1 MSKSFAFLFKIDR
14 IKLRR
19 LMDIEGKRILVI
31 DDEPILCST
40 MADYLEDYGVDPY
53 TANNGLIGLEIYKN
67 VKPDLVILDLNM
79 PVMDGFEV
87 LSKVGDELKET
98 PFIVVSG
105 VGVVQEAIKAVR
117 LGAWDFVTKPIHD
130 YAILDHAME
139 KAFDRARLIRENR
152 LYKEHLESEV
162 RKRTKD
168 LRDEI
173 KERKKAQIAL
183 EELNVEIEHTQ
194 SEIIELLG
202 EVVETRSKETANH
215 VKRVAEFSYLM
226 ALEYGMD
233 EEEAELLRKASPMHD
248 VGKIGIP
255 DNILNKPGKL
265 TDDEYETIKTH
276 TIIGYELLHHSERDV
291 LKAASI
297 VALQHHER
305 WDGRGYPNKLEKE
318 DIHIYGRITSIA
330 DVFDALSHK
339 RHYKDA
345 WSVDQTYDFIAEHK
359 GSMFDPH
366 LVEMFI
372 GIRDK
377 VEAIYK
383 EYPDERS

>member
-1 MSKSFAFLFKIDR
+1 MEF
-14 IKLRR
+14 
-19 LMDIEGKRILVI
+19 EGKRILVI
-31 DDEPILCST
+31 DDEPILCAT

-53 TANNGLIGLEIYKN
+53 TANNGQAGLDLFNNI
-67 VKPDLVILDLNM
+67 KPDLVILDLNM
-79 PVMDGFEV
+79 PIMDGFEV

-173 KERKKAQIAL
+173 KERQKAQVAL
-183 EELNVEIEHTQ
+183 EELNHEIVRTQ
-194 SEIIELLG
+194 GEIIELLG

-226 ALEYGMD
+226 AIEYGMD
-233 EEEAELLRKASPMHD
+233 EDEAELLRKASPMHD

-255 DNILNKPGKL
+255 DGILNKPGKL

-276 TIIGYELLHHSERDV
+276 TIIGYELLHHSEREI
-291 LKAASI
+291 LQAASI

-339 RHYKDA
+339 RHYKEA
-345 WSVDQTYDFIAEHK
+345 WSIDQTFEFIVEHK
-359 GSMFDPH
+359 GDMFDPG
-366 LVEMFI
+366 LVDMFM

-377 VEAIYK
+377 IEAIY
-383 EYPDERS
+383 EAYPDERS